1 MGIAEKVN
9 PGFAY
14 FDKPWLLALFVAP
27 LTLAGGV
34 GLLLFFQTSCT
45 SVCALEERDAYT
57 LTRINEA
64 ITLWRDITKPPC
76 NERDCSFASFEADFC
91 IYSGRNFIL
100 RDTACASSACGVA
113 QEISEGIC
121 QIASDKVMFKA
132 GYGPQQY
139 KHPKSGGSVDVSGFH
154 WCDGSWE
161 RENGFYTTRSPT
173 PPWCGRSID
182 GTTVT
187 DPVTGVYL
195 SGNSL
200 TFNLHYHYRRETCK
214 AICPSFFEAFSDAN
228 ANLKYVEL
236 IMTAIIALILIP
248 AGIVKARPGNDKDAT
263 IGSVIR
269 STDGMMV
276 SPSLAPVP
284 ASSTYATA
292 HASHELVLRACC
304 GTCGRRS
311 IFSSSRIKFASSSA
325 MPEWTRR
332 RRRPRRKR
340 RTTRRPRPCRRP
352 TRRRQLRRWSSPSER
367 APMKRSRVHS

>member
-1 MGIAEKVN
+1 M
-9 PGFAY
+9 
-14 FDKPWLLALFVAP
+14 
-27 LTLAGGV
+27 
-34 GLLLFFQTSCT
+34 
-45 SVCALEERDAYT
+45 
-57 LTRINEA
+57 
-64 ITLWRDITKPPC
+64 
-76 NERDCSFASFEADFC
+76 
-91 IYSGRNFIL
+91 
-100 RDTACASSACGVA
+100 
-113 QEISEGIC
+113 
-121 QIASDKVMFKA
+121 
-132 GYGPQQY
+132 
-139 KHPKSGGSVDVSGFH
+139 
-154 WCDGSWE
+154 
-161 RENGFYTTRSPT
+161 
-173 PPWCGRSID
+173 
-182 GTTVT
+182 T

-195 SGNSL
+195 SGNSM

-311 IFSSSRIKFASSSA
+311 IFSSSRIKLRKLERHAGVDEEAPKTAPKAANSSA
-325 MPEWTRR
+325 TPAMPTAGA
-332 RRRPRRKR
+332 
-340 RTTRRPRPCRRP
+340 
-352 TRRRQLRRWSSPSER
+352 
-367 APMKRSRVHS
+367 APPAAQMVVPE